1 MTQIEATK
9 RNANRSGKK
18 SAKGSA
24 KRESFTQ
31 SLPQV
36 MFVGGICSIAFF
48 GLIALGPLDHPVLRR
63 YCTSHPVAIACVC
76 LFFTGL
82 ATLISK
88 WYFSVSQSNILPKAA
103 HALRQILKEG
113 SQVEHSQRSR
123 WLEANWNSL
132 AAAVRDSWFGTRLDA
147 LLELQISRGKRHQ
160 LESDLDALAL
170 AESDRQHDSYG
181 LLRIINWAMPMLGF
195 LGTVLGISQTLGQ
208 LDTEL
213 LATQQQAAMNELT
226 AGLYVAFDTTAI
238 ALILTVALMFLQFG
252 VSRLELRVVEQIN
265 EVQKRELVSFLGVDP
280 YDAQAT
286 LLAPVRDMTES
297 LVGTISKLVEQ
308 QVALW
313 QTSMTES
320 QKQWADWTNKAAD
333 AIETSVGHTIGT
345 ALTDHAKTL
354 KQLQDES
361 HSHLDTRWQ
370 QWQTTLSEQA
380 RTLQNQQK
388 ELAEHGETL
397 CSVLSQTERLLEST
411 TDLKRLEETI
421 ADRVDHLE
429 NAERI
434 ENATQ
439 TLGEAIAYLGTSLE
453 RSGIL
458 RGAPIRPRNKNRPSP
473 EDFESSSKTPESL
486 GTTGEA
492 GEQGSPKAPSS
503 ERKAA

>member
-1 MTQIEATK
+1 MTQSEEPQRNGNRTGRRAGNGQRAGQGK
-9 RNANRSGKK
+9 RT
-18 SAKGSA
+18 A

-31 SLPQV
+31 ALPQV
-36 MFVGGICSIAFF
+36 MFVGGLCSAVFF
-48 GLIALGPLDHPVLRR
+48 GLIALGPLDYPVLRR

-82 ATLISK
+82 TTLVSK
-88 WYFSVSQSNILPKAA
+88 WYFSFSQSTALPKAA
-103 HALRQILKEG
+103 SALRQILKEG
-113 SQVEHSQRSR
+113 KQVEHHQRSR

-132 AAAVRDSWFGTRLDA
+132 AASVRNSWFGTRLDA

-160 LESDLDALAL
+160 LESDLDSLAL

-252 VSRLELRVVEQIN
+252 VSRMELRVVEQIN
-265 EVQKRELVSFLGVDP
+265 EIQKRELVPFLGVDP

-297 LVGTISKLVEQ
+297 LVSTISKLVEQ

-313 QTSMTES
+313 QSSMTES
-320 QKQWADWTNKAAD
+320 QKQWTDWTSRAAE
-333 AIETSVGHTIGT
+333 AMETSVGHTIGN
-345 ALTDHAKTL
+345 ALTKHADTL
-354 KQLQDES
+354 KELQDEA
-361 HSHLDTRWQ
+361 HGHLDTRWQ

-380 RTLQNQQK
+380 RTLQSQQK

-397 CSVLSQTERLLEST
+397 CSVLTQTERLVEST

-421 ADRVDHLE
+421 AERVDHLE
-429 NAERI
+429 NAGRI
-434 ENATQ
+434 EDATQ

-453 RSGIL
+453 RSGVL
-458 RGAPIRPRNKNRPSP
+458 RGAPIRPRNKTRTDADGTATATNAEKQSP
-473 EDFESSSKTPESL
+473 TSGVAST
-486 GTTGEA
+486 
-492 GEQGSPKAPSS
+492 
-503 ERKAA
+503 RKAA